1 MVRIVAVLLAAW
13 GFMSARPAAGQ
24 PTAGAEE
31 DIPELVTDRPDFTES
46 AASVPDEFVQFEFGA
61 EFGSDDSGQ
70 SLTLPLLLARWGL
83 GGGFEL
89 RFGIPSLLATWPD
102 DEFEAG
108 ESQTELGVFEL
119 GAKYVYALSE
129 AVAVG
134 ILPYVDLPL
143 KGGQYDSIGV
153 AAGAKLVWSVDAN
166 DWLSIGGNFGLAFIG
181 LGTQSSDR
189 EYLASLS
196 FGFSAT
202 DSLGLFLEVFTR
214 FPEEFS
220 DQAPVF
226 VDGGLT
232 WLATERFQ
240 ADVYVGMDM
249 RSAPDAVFVGL
260 GGAYLW

>member
-1 MVRIVAVLLAAW
+1 MIRTVAVLIAVWVFAFAGL
-13 GFMSARPAAGQ
+13 AAGQ
-24 PTAGAEE
+24 PAPGQPEE
-31 DIPELVTDRPDFTES
+31 VPKLITDRPDFTES
-46 AASVPDEFVQFEFGA
+46 AVSIPDDFVQFEFGA
-61 EFGSDDSGQ
+61 EFGNDEAGRT
-70 SLTLPLLLARWGL
+70 LTLPLLLARWGL

-89 RFGIPSLLATWPD
+89 RFGIPSLLASWPK
-102 DEFEAG
+102 DELEAG
-108 ESQTELGVFEL
+108 EAQTELGVFEL
-119 GAKYVYALSE
+119 GAKYAYALSE

-134 ILPYVDLPL
+134 IIPYVDLPL

-153 AAGAKLVWSVDAN
+153 AAGVKLVWGVDAT

-196 FGFSAT
+196 FGFAAT
-202 DSLGLFLEVFTR
+202 DTLGAFLEVFTR

-220 DQAPVF
+220 DQAPVV

-232 WLATERFQ
+232 WKATERFQ
-240 ADVYVGMDM
+240 ADIYVGMDV
-249 RSAPDAVFVGL
+249 RAAPEAVFVGL

>member
-1 MVRIVAVLLAAW
+1 MIRIAALLFAAWVLL
-13 GFMSARPAAGQ
+13 PAGPATGQ
-24 PTAGAEE
+24 PAGAQMEE
-31 DIPELVTDRPDFTES
+31 IPEIVTDRPDFTES
-46 AASVPDEFVQFEFGA
+46 AASIPDGFVQFEFGA
-61 EFGSDDSGQ
+61 EFGNDDAGQ
-70 SLTLPLLLARWGL
+70 ALTLPLLLARWGL

-102 DEFEAG
+102 DEIEAG

-119 GAKYVYALSE
+119 GAKYVFDLSE

-134 ILPYVDLPL
+134 ILPYVALPL
-143 KGGQYDSIGV
+143 KGDQYDSIGV
-153 AAGAKLVWSVDAN
+153 TAGAKLVWSVDAN
-166 DWLSIGGNFGLAFIG
+166 DWLSVGGNFGLAFIG
-181 LGTQSSDR
+181 LGTQTSDR
-189 EYLASLS
+189 EYLASLA

-202 DSLGLFLEVFTR
+202 DSLGLFLEVFTQ

-220 DQAPVF
+220 DEAPVF

-249 RSAPDAVFVGL
+249 RSAPEAVFVGL